1 MVATKTKI
9 RSQGTTSPIR
19 SLEIK
24 SLTTRN
30 PVITTIGRN
39 PLTRNRVTRRRV
51 TRSPITRSPIT
62 RGGKRKTRRITAAK
76 TTITITTNITTTITT
91 TITSLGGTLQAG
103 THQAGTH
110 PKMILGLESQ
120 GKHPVGRHISRV
132 RATTPG
138 MTREVGTIAHA
149 RTSTLLRG
157 VDHRLG
163 EDDPRR
169 RSRFAPACLH
179 STLRTSLPLL
189 QQNFRPICQPLNF
202 RRSNLP

>member
-76 TTITITTNITTTITT
+76 TIITITTNITTTITT
-91 TITSLGGTLQAG
+91 TITSLGGTL
-103 THQAGTH
+103 QAGTH

-169 RSRFAPACLH
+169 SRFARACLH
-179 STLRTSLPLL
+179 STLRTSLPSL

-202 RRSNLP
+202 RRSNPP